1 MKQVV
6 KYNIDNINQKYPD
19 ANYYL
24 IYGQKSNG
32 KSYQVKHKEGIL
44 HYVNTSKKFV
54 LLRRWRE
61 DLSTSWIEKYFGD
74 VDVEKITNGE
84 FNAITQYRKD
94 LFFSKIDDKMKVKK
108 GYQIGT
114 CIPLSREQHMSG
126 ASMLDYD
133 RIIFEEFMERGVYV
147 PHESSKLE
155 ILYNTIDRRQ
165 RRNKMLHGRKYDFQ
179 SLSIF
184 TRLEFAS
191 YYQKFKTRRND
202 RSKDRQ

>member
-6 KYNIDNINQKYPD
+6 KYNIDNINQKYPN

-32 KSYQVKHKEGIL
+32 KSYQVKHKEGVL

-155 ILYNTIDRRQ
+155 ILYNTIDRRT

-179 SLSIF
+179 SMSLF
-184 TRLEFAS
+184 ARLEFAFDC
-191 YYQKFKTRRND
+191 QKLKTRSDD
-202 RSKDRQ
+202 RSKNWK